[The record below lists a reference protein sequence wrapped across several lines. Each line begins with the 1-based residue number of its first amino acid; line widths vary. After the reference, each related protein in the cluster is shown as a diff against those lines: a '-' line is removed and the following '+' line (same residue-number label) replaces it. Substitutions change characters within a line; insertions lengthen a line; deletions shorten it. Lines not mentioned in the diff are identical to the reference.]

1 MSFVEDDDSCIREFD
16 KFLKVLDFGYLVSED
31 GVLSKSYNNMNDR
44 MYYSLG
50 DMFQSNYSNMRYV
63 IPQGT
68 SSLFQKVG
76 YFKIGTKRA
85 NRTAVLRS
93 AASSFANIIGVEPNG
108 IKAISFK
115 GNGYNLFDGYI
126 YSSTQ
131 SPVADFLDH
140 CSRRW
145 NYSIDNDRLNMLNT
159 LILRYKRNY
168 MRMFDRIN
176 HIIDDDSIV
185 TGTDLDHFTSMFT
198 SLRRVKLDGND
209 VSYDG
214 PRVRAL
220 AGSASIDDGRLK
232 NQLSTQGLLMT
243 HNEYILIGEAPGNHY
258 SLYRKFLNKENCI
271 LIDPRDVHSSI
282 HDLVSHEKRY
292 FSYDDINKLTIM
304 TVSNPLVNYLL
315 RIDIRS
321 DKPHKGD
328 GLYNS
333 KWEDMVQND
342 TELTVAL
349 INSLPMNVTIS
360 AKLRPSYNVGNVMPK
375 ITRRF
380 RVIPLPYLK
389 KNTAEFHLF
398 VPRQDLLNGT
408 EIDDVSYTT
417 LIDMSYEV
425 CALKTLFG
433 KPYNTY
439 LTDLSLYLG
448 VNTSFVKPTSN
459 SVALY
464 SYSNSIN
471 PPFTHSDFAQISD
484 YLYTYPYSSLIDT
497 MFKQVTHGR
506 SYLDNTVNI
515 VNECAD
521 EAPFFI
527 PVYSLPMNAR
537 ISKYDMKTVCIVDQ
551 IGLKKIG
558 FKFTQPNDQLSTQ
571 IVKLVSFIL
580 KEICTNR
587 GLSHKQ
593 LDDDI
598 RTKVIADYFKGKD
611 YIDYQIDGTNVIISE
626 RLVTVSGHMQYILI
640 GSVLGLPYGIKRYIR
655 EIENNIVNPKLG
667 YERKIGSRVW
677 HSFHSHYLAVDSALL
692 YLTTLMNF
700 KVEQIDYIKVCFN
713 WIKIQLLQ
721 LANKYSSYLL
731 ADERDLIQ

>member
-1 MSFVEDDDSCIREFD
+1 
-16 KFLKVLDFGYLVSED
+16 
-31 GVLSKSYNNMNDR
+31 
-44 MYYSLG
+44 
-50 DMFQSNYSNMRYV
+50 MRYV

-198 SLRRVKLDGND
+198 SLRRVKLDVND

-282 HDLVSHEKRY
+282 HDLVNHEKRY
-292 FSYDDINKLTIM
+292 FSYDDINRLTIM

-328 GLYNS
+328 GLYNL

-448 VNTSFVKPTSN
+448 VNTSFIKPISN

-571 IVKLVSFIL
+571 VVKLVSFIL

-655 EIENNIVNPKLG
+655 EIENNIINPKLG

-731 ADERDLIQ
+731 VDERDLIQ